1 MKTIAE
7 IDRLSYERT
16 GDVLLTLR
24 IAQGD
29 GKRQA
34 EELPA
39 DAPLAVDICPVK
51 SRRSLEQNKFMWAL
65 IAEIDRARNGGRAAD
80 EWAVYVEALERA
92 GAKFEYIACLTTA
105 EEMLKK
111 AFRAVKYVKPFEG
124 GKGEMG
130 VYKCF
135 YGSSKMN
142 TKEMGEL
149 IETILDMAAEEGI
162 NTAYWEGVL
171 T

>member
-1 MKTIAE
+1 MKIIAE
-7 IDRLSYERT
+7 YDRTAYDRD
-16 GDVLLTLR
+16 GDMLLTLK
-24 IAQGD
+24 IANAHHKQMVD
-29 GKRQA
+29 
-34 EELPA
+34 EMPT
-39 DAPLAVDICPVK
+39 DAPLAVDIHPVK
-51 SRRSLEQNKFMWAL
+51 SRRSIEQNKFMWAL
-65 IAEIDRARNGGRAAD
+65 IGEIDRARNGGRAGD
-80 EWAVYVEALERA
+80 DWAVYVEALERA
-92 GAKFEYIACLTTA
+92 GAKFEYIACLIAA
-105 EEMLKK
+105 EEMLKR

-142 TKEMGEL
+142 TKEMSEV